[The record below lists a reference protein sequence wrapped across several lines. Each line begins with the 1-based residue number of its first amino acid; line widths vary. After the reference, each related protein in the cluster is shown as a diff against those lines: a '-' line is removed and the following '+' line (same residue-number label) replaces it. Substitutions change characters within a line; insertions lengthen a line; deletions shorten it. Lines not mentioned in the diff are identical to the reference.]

1 MIARAQWREAVTY
14 RDTWPHEYVVVEKD
28 GQQELLAAFHHRIS
42 QGEGVE
48 CRFFHWTQQ
57 YLFLGEYKYWALQD
71 GDEIILN
78 RALLY
83 KDRRDFVIREGDTGV
98 REVESRRGEE
108 MAEEVAVRERWPNEA
123 RDFTPWLAK
132 NLDVL
137 GDEIGLKLEFIS
149 MEEPVGPF
157 SLDILVRDVNSG
169 ALVAIENQLEW
180 TDHTHLGQLLTYAAG
195 CDANVAVW
203 VTPWLRNE
211 HGEALNQLNRW
222 TNGSIKFYGVE
233 VEAVLIG
240 KSLPKPKFRLKA
252 SPSKEYAKN
261 HDIADVSSRA
271 SRLRDFSQ
279 ELRQSLWRTKFFD
292 EIPVRRNYYYGDGIQ
307 EFASISNEDIQYR
320 ASHEG
325 RNDAWVSLYVGMA
338 GDERTE
344 WIFSALKKEN
354 EQIQATLNVTCNA
367 QLQWMQDD
375 GTGRS
380 GVHIRRDGSIDDPPE
395 KLEQTRAWM
404 IENLI
409 KFKAVFEPRL
419 KNILSEIPDDDRG
432 E

>member
-1 MIARAQWREAVTY
+1 MIARAPWREAVTY

-48 CRFFHWTQQ
+48 CRFFHRTQK

-98 REVESRRGEE
+98 SEIEAQGYEE
-108 MAEEVAVRERWPNEA
+108 MAEKVDVRELWPNEA
-123 RDFTPWLAK
+123 QDFTPWLAK
-132 NLDVL
+132 NLEML
-137 GDEIGLKLEFIS
+137 GEEIGLKLEFVS

-157 SLDILVRDVNSG
+157 YLDILARDVDSG

-195 CDANVAVW
+195 CDANMAVW
-203 VTPWLRNE
+203 VTSWLRNE
-211 HGEALNQLNRW
+211 HGEALNQLNQW
-222 TNGSIKFYGVE
+222 TDGNIKFYGVE
-233 VEAVLIG
+233 VEAIRTG
-240 KSLPKPKFRLKA
+240 KLPPKPQFHLKA
-252 SPSKEYAKN
+252 SPSRKYAKN
-261 HDIADVSSRA
+261 HNAADVSSRT

-292 EIPVRRNYYYGDGIQ
+292 EIPVSRNYYYGDGIQ
-307 EFASISNEDIQYR
+307 EFASISGEDISYR
-320 ASHEG
+320 ASLEG
-325 RNDAWVSLYVGMA
+325 RNDAWVSLYVGAA
-338 GDERTE
+338 GGERTE
-344 WIFSALKKEN
+344 RIFGVLKKEN
-354 EQIQATLNVTCNA
+354 EQIQAILDSTCDA
-367 QLQWMQDD
+367 ELQWMQDD
-375 GTGRS
+375 GTGRA
-380 GVHIRRDGSIDDPPE
+380 GVHIRKDGSIEDPPE
-395 KLEQTRAWM
+395 KLEETKVWM
-404 IENLI
+404 TENLL

-419 KNILSEIPDDDRG
+419 EKILSEIPSDHSG